1 MHVQSDAQLPV
12 NIDSVRALRMA
23 GRAPEAQAMLR
34 EIASQP
40 DAGGVWAGQMGVDMS
55 YLGLFAEAEAW
66 LRRGLH
72 YPMSDV
78 FRYRLT
84 EELIM
89 VLLSRGNYHEA
100 HELHRANRDTGRA
113 EALLDTLFCGDRPW
127 IERLKPKMLGMD
139 EPVAGKSIL
148 LLVEG
153 GFGDFVLF
161 SRYVDAL
168 LREGAR
174 EVVIEMFDFWRD
186 AVRPREGVRLSVPT
200 VEARTVEAQRCHRA
214 ATVFHLWARYQPSPY
229 APQADPSAL
238 IGLDAAK
245 DLPPEANA
253 LLHADGP
260 RPKVGLIWRSA
271 SSARHEPYRSMQPGD
286 LASLLADT
294 TCRFYSLQVGEPG
307 EAERALMQAHGVVD
321 MAPYLHTFG
330 ATARAFEALDLI
342 ISVDSGPAHLAAALN
357 RPVWVLLAQACDC
370 RWYDCARFTPWYP
383 SMRLYRQTQLGDWS
397 HPLAE
402 LRAALNRF
410 APSKKAYGLRN
421 A

>member
-1 MHVQSDAQLPV
+1 MPVQSDARLPV
-12 NIDSVRALRMA
+12 TIDSVRALRMA

-34 EIASQP
+34 EIAARP
-40 DAGGVWAGQMGVDMS
+40 DAGGAWAGQMGIDMN
-55 YLGLFAEAEAW
+55 YLGMFAEAEAW
-66 LRRGLH
+66 LTRGLD
-72 YPMSDV
+72 YPMPNVS
-78 FRYRLT
+78 RYRLT

-89 VLLSRGNYHEA
+89 VLLSLGKYHEA
-100 HELHRANRDTGRA
+100 HELHRANRDTGCA
-113 EALLDTLFCGDRPW
+113 EALLHTLFCGDRTW

-174 EVVIEMFDFWRD
+174 EVVFEMFDFWRD
-186 AVRPREGVRLSVPT
+186 VVRPRERVRLSVPT
-200 VEARTVEAQRCHRA
+200 VDARSMEVQRCDRVA
-214 ATVFHLWARYQPSPY
+214 SVFHLWARYQPSPY
-229 APQADPSAL
+229 APQADPAAL

-245 DLPPEANA
+245 PLAPEASA

-271 SSARHEPYRSMQPGD
+271 SGARHEPYRSMQLAV

-307 EAERALMQAHGVVD
+307 DAERALMNAHGVVD

-330 ATARAFEALDLI
+330 NTGRAFEALDLI
-342 ISVDSGPAHLAAALN
+342 ISIDSGPAHLAAALN

-397 HPLAE
+397 RPLAE
-402 LRAALNRF
+402 LRADLHRF
-410 APSKKAYGLRN
+410 AASNDAYGLRN